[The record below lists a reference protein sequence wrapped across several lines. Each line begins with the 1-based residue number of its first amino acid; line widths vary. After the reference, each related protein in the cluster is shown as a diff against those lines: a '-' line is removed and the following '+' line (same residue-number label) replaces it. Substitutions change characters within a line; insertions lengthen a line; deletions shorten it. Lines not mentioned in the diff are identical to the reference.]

1 MLENRFVCYHDIM
14 LTRKLYV
21 RDATVVSPFALLLF
35 GGALRVYHRLGVIT
49 VDEWLKFRIAA
60 KPATLVKHLRAQMEA
75 LLLRK
80 IVSPEDDIV
89 STPEATALI
98 QSISTLLY
106 HENEAKLRDA
116 STNDGAE
123 IVRPWHWNEGSG
135 NGGGRSRSGRGGGRG
150 RGSGR
155 GGKRGTRRGGA
166 GR

>member
-1 MLENRFVCYHDIM
+1 MLENRFVCYQDIM

-80 IVSPEDDIV
+80 ILAPEDDII
-89 STPEATALI
+89 STPEAQALI

-106 HENEAKLRDA
+106 HESEATVRDA
-116 STNDGAE
+116 ARNDGAE
-123 IVRPWHWNEGSG
+123 IVRPWLGDEGSE
-135 NGGGRSRSGRGGGRG
+135 NGGGRSRGGRGGRGRGRGRGGGRG
-150 RGSGR
+150 RAFNR
-155 GGKRGTRRGGA
+155 
-166 GR
+166 